1 MTVAAELRTARCSYF
16 NDMTKLT
23 SYAMV
28 TTHDQNDQQQI
39 YIYIYSPWK
48 EIQYKN
54 DWIK

>member
-28 TTHDQNDQQQI
+28 TTYDQNDQQQI

-48 EIQYKN
+48 EIQYRN